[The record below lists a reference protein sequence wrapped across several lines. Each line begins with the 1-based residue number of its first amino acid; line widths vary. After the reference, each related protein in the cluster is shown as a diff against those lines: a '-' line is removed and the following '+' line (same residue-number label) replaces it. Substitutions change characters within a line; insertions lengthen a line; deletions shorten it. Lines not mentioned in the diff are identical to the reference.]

1 MVLRGSREIFK
12 YFKLKKV
19 KTQFIKILKHSK
31 SSAEKDEPYKPKAS
45 GRGEIKIREVN
56 ETETENNKTE
66 KSTKPRFGNFINK
79 TDKSLTRLTNKKKE
93 DTNH

>member
-1 MVLRGSREIFK
+1 M
-12 YFKLKKV
+12 

-31 SSAEKDEPYKPKAS
+31 NSAGKEKPYKPTAS
-45 GRGEIKIREVN
+45 GRREIKIREVN
-56 ETETENNKTE
+56 ETENNKTE

-79 TDKSLTRLTNKKKE
+79 TDKSLARLTIKRKE

>member
-1 MVLRGSREIFK
+1 MKI
-12 YFKLKKV
+12 
-19 KTQFIKILKHSK
+19 QFIKILKHSK

-45 GRGEIKIREVN
+45 GRREIKIREVN

-66 KSTKPRFGNFINK
+66 KSTKPRVGNFINK